1 MIEFTKLHGAGND
14 YVAIDGRGIDRDW
27 GALSLAMS
35 RLNFGVGG
43 DGIVLVQ
50 ESGCAQIRMRVFNPD
65 GSEAEMSGNGI
76 RLFAK
81 FVIDRKIALPG
92 TDGLIVETGGGV
104 RTVWPSMRG
113 DKMIAARVA
122 MGEPV
127 FEPHLIPV
135 AGHVAAGADSV
146 VGHRIRAGGLD
157 LAVTCLSVGNP
168 HAVAFPD
175 VPVDEFP
182 LLEVGPEVENHPD
195 FPNRIN
201 FEIANAL
208 GRGQIRARIFERGA
222 GETLSSGTG
231 STAAAVAAR
240 IHGLVDDEVSV
251 LVPGGELKVAWA
263 GTGEAY
269 LEGPAVEVFNGTWP
283 D

>member
-1 MIEFTKLHGAGND
+1 MIEFVKLHGAGND
-14 YVAIDGRGIDRDW
+14 YIAIDGRGIERDW

-43 DGIVLVQ
+43 DGIVLV
-50 ESGCAQIRMRVFNPD
+50 ERSDCAQVRMRVYNPD

-81 FVIDRKIALPG
+81 FVIDREIALPG
-92 TDGLIVETGGGV
+92 SDGLVVETGGGV
-104 RTVWPSMRG
+104 RTVWPEIRDG
-113 DKMIAARVA
+113 KMVSARVA

-127 FEPHLIPV
+127 FKPAEIPV
-135 AGHVAAGADSV
+135 AGYVAAGKDQVIDHTIEA
-146 VGHRIRAGGLD
+146 AGQSL
-157 LAVTCLSVGNP
+157 LVTCLSVGNP
-168 HAVAFPD
+168 HAVSFVD

-182 LLEVGPEVENHPD
+182 LLEIGPSVENHVD

-201 FEIANAL
+201 FEIVNVL
-208 GRGQIRARIFERGA
+208 DRGNIRARIFERGA

-231 STAAAVAAR
+231 STAAAVASR
-240 IHGLVDDEVSV
+240 MHGLVDDEVTV
-251 LVPGGELKVAWA
+251 HVPGGELKIAWA
-263 GTGEAY
+263 GEGEVY
-269 LEGPAVEVFNGTWP
+269 LEGPAVEVFTGVWP